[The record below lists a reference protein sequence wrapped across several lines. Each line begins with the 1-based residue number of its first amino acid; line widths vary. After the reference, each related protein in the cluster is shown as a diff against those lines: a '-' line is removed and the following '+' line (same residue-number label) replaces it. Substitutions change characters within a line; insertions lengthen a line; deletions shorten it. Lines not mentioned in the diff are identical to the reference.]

1 VITTLAIT
9 ILVESMLIVAF
20 AIYRRK
26 PLKHLLL
33 SSLCANLFTQSILWG
48 ALISFPRHYLET
60 LFIAEI
66 FIWGLEAAIL
76 YLYRNNRLKMGEAIL
91 LSLVT
96 NLASFGIGW
105 FLPV

>member
-1 VITTLAIT
+1 VIATLAIT
-9 ILVESMLIVAF
+9 ILVESTFVVAF

-26 PLKHLLL
+26 PLKHILL
-33 SSLCANLFTQSILWG
+33 SSLFANLFTQSILWG
-48 ALISFPRHYLET
+48 ALISFPRRYLEA

-76 YLYRNNRLKMGEAIL
+76 YLYRYNRLKLAEAIL
-91 LSLVT
+91 LSLAM